1 MFSMLMFCNSCGFNS
16 AYDSARSLMLILA
29 LSLSILDPLEQQIFT
44 VLRQFNHPHGQ
55 TLNVKVIPPKEGV
68 QCLLFF
74 FFLVRVA
81 LVYTTVTFPFKAFL
95 T

>member
-1 MFSMLMFCNSCGFNS
+1 
-16 AYDSARSLMLILA
+16 MLILA

-44 VLRQFNHPHGQ
+44 VLRQFNHPHGK

-74 FFLVRVA
+74 FLVRVA
-81 LVYTTVTFPFKAFL
+81 LVYTTVTFSSKAFL